1 MAQNKPTLIYIG
13 DPLCSWCYGFAEEI
27 SKAKES
33 LKEKVDFELIMGGL
47 RPYNTETMKSLGD
60 FLKEHWEHVQERSG
74 QPFNYDILNDHSFVY
89 DTEPP
94 SRAVKTMESIQP
106 DKAFEFFKAIQKT
119 FYADNLNTNHVD
131 TYLPIVASYGIDG
144 EKFKVAF
151 ESEEM
156 KQATRD
162 DFEKSANMGVS
173 GFPTVV
179 LQMGDKLILI
189 SNGYTT
195 ATSIELQVQKYMAKE
210 KNN

>member
-47 RPYNTETMKSLGD
+47 RPYNTETMKGLGD
-60 FLKEHWEHVQERSG
+60 FLKEHWEHVEERSG
-74 QPFNYDILNDHSFVY
+74 QSFNYEILNDHSFVY

-94 SRAVKTMESIQP
+94 SRAVKTMESLQP
-106 DKAFEFFKAIQKT
+106 DKAFEFFKAVQKA
-119 FYADNLNTNHVD
+119 FYADNLNTNHAD
-131 TYLPIVASYGIDG
+131 TYLHIAESYGIDG
-144 EKFKVAF
+144 KIFKGAF

-156 KQATRD
+156 KQATRK
-162 DFEKSANMGVS
+162 DFERSANMGVS

-179 LQMGDKLILI
+179 LQIGDKLILI

-195 ATSIELQVQKYMAKE
+195 ATSIEIQVQKYMAKE
-210 KNN
+210 KVN